1 MVAGE
6 LTTAKELSLNTI
18 FVVFV
23 DASLALKQ
31 RQRQLTNNGVDFAQH
46 DFAAMGKAFGGN
58 GHTVHTRDELRVALK
73 AAQKAQEFTVIAAVI
88 EKGAY
93 DARI

>member
-1 MVAGE
+1 
-6 LTTAKELSLNTI
+6 
-18 FVVFV
+18 
-23 DASLALKQ
+23 
-31 RQRQLTNNGVDFAQH
+31 
-46 DFAAMGKAFGGN
+46 MGNAFGGN
-58 GHTVHTRDELRVALK
+58 GHTVHPRDELRVALK